1 MSPVN
6 LAYIVDDDPIYVF
19 GLKKII
25 QYSGYC
31 DDLHVFKNGL
41 EALKNLQDAQADG
54 KIPQVILLDINMPI
68 MNGWDF
74 LVEFSK
80 LDTKVQESTKIYIIS
95 SSIDQQDYERSK
107 DFANVERYLIKPVGI
122 PELKQIFNLEAD
134 QKA

>member
-31 DDLHVFKNGL
+31 DDLQIFKNGL
-41 EALKNLQDAQADG
+41 EALKNLQEAQASG
-54 KIPQVILLDINMPI
+54 KMPQVILLDINMPV

-74 LVEFSK
+74 LTEFSK
-80 LDTKVQESTKIYIIS
+80 LSREVQESTKIYIIS
-95 SSIDQQDYERSK
+95 SSIDQEDYQKSK
-107 DFANVERYLIKPVGI
+107 NFLNVEKFLIKPVGI
-122 PELKQIFNLEAD
+122 PELKEIFNLEQD
-134 QKA
+134 QA